1 MYLLFQFQMNKKEKE
16 IWEFKMDFKKSFFCR
31 HSNLSNDDN
40 FLEYR
45 SENWYAK
52 MKFFSLKEGQD
63 LKNQVAHPD
72 QEFQ

>member
-1 MYLLFQFQMNKKEKE
+1 MFQFQMNKKEKE

-31 HSNLSNDDN
+31 HSNLGNDDN

-52 MKFFSLKEGQD
+52 MKFFSLK
-63 LKNQVAHPD
+63 
-72 QEFQ
+72 

>member
-1 MYLLFQFQMNKKEKE
+1 MFQFQMNKKEKE

-52 MKFFSLKEGQD
+52 MKFFSLK
-63 LKNQVAHPD
+63 
-72 QEFQ
+72 